1 MRAMGPQMYAAA
13 LSVCRSEADAADA
26 VQEAM
31 CRLWKHQE
39 WYDTAGNREAYDV
52 KNATNCALTM
62 AARRHLAS
70 ELRDSDSIDE
80 KSQRDVE
87 ARDRLSHVMRVIASL
102 PEKQRLVIT
111 MRDVEGMEMEEIAS
125 QLEITEGNV
134 KVLLSRARKS
144 VRQYFS
150 HSL

>member
-1 MRAMGPQMYAAA
+1 MYAAA
-13 LSVCRSEADAADA
+13 LSVCRSGADAADA

-39 WYDTAGNREAYDV
+39 WYDTAESREAYAV
-52 KNATNCALTM
+52 KTATNCVLTM
-62 AARRHLAS
+62 TARRRAAS
-70 ELRDSDSIDE
+70 ELRESDIIDE

-102 PEKQRLVIT
+102 PEKQRQVIT
-111 MRDVEGMEMEEIAS
+111 MRDVEGMEMEEIATAIG
-125 QLEITEGNV
+125 ITEGNV

-150 HSL
+150 QKL